1 MRNRD
6 NKLKNNISL
15 MQKITPFLW
24 FDHEAEEAAK
34 FYVSVFQE
42 AGLEAKIISVTRY
55 PKSAEEASGKPAG
68 SVMTVMYELA
78 GQQFTAINGGEPFKL
93 SEAVSFVIN
102 CKNQA
107 EVDYFWEKLS
117 QGGDEKAQACGW
129 LKDKFGLSWQI
140 TPQIL
145 TKYIEDPDPKKVDQ
159 VMAAMLKMKKI
170 EIDKIQEAYDYQ

>member
-1 MRNRD
+1 
-6 NKLKNNISL
+6 

-24 FDHEAEEAAK
+24 FDHEAEQAAT
-34 FYVSVFQE
+34 FYVSVFQK
-42 AGLEAKIISVTRY
+42 AGLEAKILNVTRY
-55 PKSAEEASGKPAG
+55 PESAEEVSGKPAG
-68 SVMTVMYELA
+68 SVMTVTYQLA

-117 QGGDEKAQACGW
+117 QDGDEKSQICGW

-140 TPQIL
+140 TPEIL
-145 TKYIEDPDPKKVDQ
+145 TKFTQDPDPKKIDR

-170 EIDKIQEAYDYQ
+170 EIDKLEKAYKQ